1 MLLPVSFMLGWDLSD
16 SVSVE
21 IYADLVFKL

>member
-16 SVSVE
+16 PVSVE
-21 IYADLVFKL
+21 IYDDLVFKL